1 MDKADSFKPSDVQLL
16 DSQLSY
22 DGFYQIKNLTLSH
35 RLFAGG
41 WSGEVTRELF
51 VRPEAVGVLLY
62 DPKLDTVALI
72 EQFRV
77 GAFGHINLKQSN
89 DSPWLLE
96 LVAGLI
102 DKEETVTEVA
112 ERESLEEAGVKV
124 LKLEP
129 IHRFYSSPGGSTEY
143 CYLFCGCAD
152 LSTAGGLHGLNEE
165 SEDIKVHV
173 FSFEQCRQL
182 LNNGEIINGLT
193 LISLQ
198 WLVIHHADIRRRWL
212 KELEEPVKGGGK
224 S

>member
-1 MDKADSFKPSDVQLL
+1 MDKSGRFNPCDVKLL
-16 DSQLSY
+16 DTQLSY
-22 DGFYQIKNLTLSH
+22 NGFYQIKNLTLSH

-41 WSGEVTRELF
+41 WCEKVTRELF

-62 DPKLDTVALI
+62 DPKLDEVALI

-77 GAFGHINLKQSN
+77 GAFGHINHKQSN

-102 DKEETVTEVA
+102 DKDETVTEVA
-112 ERESLEEAGVKV
+112 ERESLEEAGVEV

-152 LSTAGGLHGLNEE
+152 LSAAGGLHGLDEE
-165 SEDIKVHV
+165 SEDIKVHI
-173 FSFEQCRQL
+173 FSFKQCRQL
-182 LNNGEIINGLT
+182 LDDGEIINGLT

-198 WLVIHHADIRRRWL
+198 WLVIHHADIRQRWL